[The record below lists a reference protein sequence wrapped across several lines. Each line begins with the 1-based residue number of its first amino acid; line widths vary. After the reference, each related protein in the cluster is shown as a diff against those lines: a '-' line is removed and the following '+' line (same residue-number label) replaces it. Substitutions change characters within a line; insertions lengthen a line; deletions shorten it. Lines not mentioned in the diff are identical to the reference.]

1 MKRKM
6 NSDIKVES
14 SEEWKGKGG
23 KDEGKDE
30 ETK

>member
-14 SEEWKGKGG
+14 SEDIKKVR
-23 KDEGKDE
+23 KE
-30 ETK
+30 EMLKKV